1 MSEMKERGFN
11 NPTSSSQL
19 LRPSGWSVL
28 ADNFIEATT
37 HNDLPTLHQVFS
49 PLSIEDSLT
58 KIFLAPILKERGS
71 NPKVDTF
78 GILYYDYNK
87 ARF

>member
-11 NPTSSSQL
+11 NATSSAQL
-19 LRPSGWSVL
+19 LRPSGWSAL
-28 ADNFIEATT
+28 ADSLIEATT

-58 KIFLAPILKERGS
+58 KIYPAPILKQCGS
-71 NPKVDTF
+71 NSKVDTF
-78 GILYYDYNK
+78 SILYYDYNK